1 MSSLLQKRV
10 ENGRR
15 RQRETL
21 LAACTP
27 GLAQVLAA
35 APCQTGPAADA
46 LAGSW
51 PWPPEVAGGPPP
63 QNVPGNWTCQS
74 FDQPSALRRATLQ
87 ISLPAGAAYL
97 WLGPELPL
105 FELDCSHWR
114 ETAEALIDLMLAGR
128 CSCLAMVCSDS
139 RHGLLLSEYIGR
151 LEGSSQAGELVY
163 ELAHW

>member
-15 RQRETL
+15 RRRETL

-27 GLAQVLAA
+27 RLAQVLAA

-51 PWPPEVAGGPPP
+51 PWPPEFAGAPPP
-63 QNVPGNWTCQS
+63 HNAPRNWSCQS
-74 FDQPSALRRATLQ
+74 FDQRSALRRAALQ
-87 ISLPAGAAYL
+87 ISLPAGAGYL

-105 FELDCSHWR
+105 FEVDSSHWR
-114 ETAEALIDLMLAGR
+114 ETAVALIGLMLEGR
-128 CSCLAMVCSDS
+128 CSRLAMVCSDS

-151 LEGSSQAGELVY
+151 LEGSSQADELVY